1 MHWRWQWQCFARS
14 SGGKKSEKE
23 SLKAGLNFFFGLL
36 LCPDTGNFRQDPN
49 GQTIQQRYS

>member
-23 SLKAGLNFFFGLL
+23 SLKAGLSFFFGLL